1 MASWQA
7 GRDNYPGKGAGESLG
22 GQTVPQQSK
31 RATIRDVA
39 EATGLSSAAVSYALR
54 GVQTSEETQQRV
66 RRAAAE
72 LGYNVDRI
80 ARALA
85 SGRTGTVGL
94 LFGSLEDLW
103 QQLLGVGIGSA
114 LLARDHYALL
124 VDAADD
130 PQRQLDL
137 ANQLRDQ
144 RVDGLIVQPLDPS
157 DEKWSELADSL
168 PIVSIGDVL
177 HGARAAGEVMF
188 DNRSG
193 VTLALEHL
201 HALGHQRIGV
211 LTPTQ
216 RSTPDRPADIH
227 VTAEAER
234 LGLDVSIISS
244 PPALTAATEV
254 AREVLSKTDRP
265 TALFCFADSI
275 AYGACAAAR
284 ELGLRIPDDISI
296 SGYDDHPMSA
306 MLTPALTTMDWNID
320 RIIRA
325 AVRLILAA
333 IEQKPYR
340 RRSVQA
346 PHLRE
351 RGSTGPPTASSLTA
365 AG

>member
-1 MASWQA
+1 M
-7 GRDNYPGKGAGESLG
+7 
-22 GQTVPQQSK
+22 PQQNK

-39 EATGLSSAAVSYALR
+39 EATGLSPAAVSYALR
-54 GVQTSEETQQRV
+54 GIQTSGETQERV

-124 VDAADD
+124 VDAAGD
-130 PQRQLDL
+130 PERQLLL
-137 ANQLRDQ
+137 ASQLRDQ

-157 DEKWSELADSL
+157 DQRWSQLARSL
-168 PIVSIGDVL
+168 PVVSIGDAL
-177 HGARAAGEVMF
+177 PDGRAAGEVVF
-188 DNRSG
+188 DNRAG
-193 VTLALEHL
+193 VTLAMEHL
-201 HALGHQRIGV
+201 HDLGHRRIGV

-216 RSTPDRPADIH
+216 PSTPDRPADLH

-234 LGLDVSIISS
+234 LGLDVAIIST
-244 PPALTAATEV
+244 PVALPAATEV
-254 AREVLSKTDRP
+254 ARDVLARRERP

-275 AYGACAAAR
+275 AYGVYAAAR
-284 ELGLRIPDDISI
+284 ELGLRIPDDVSV

-306 MLTPALTTMDWNID
+306 LLTPALTTMDWNVDGIV
-320 RIIRA
+320 RS

-333 IEQKPYR
+333 IEQKPHR
-340 RRSVQA
+340 RRTVQP
-346 PHLRE
+346 PHLRA
-351 RGSTGPPTASSLTA
+351 RGSTGPPAAS
-365 AG
+365 